1 MMIQNLYIGMFF
13 HIMKWI
19 IPVIVFIMLST
30 AAGTNLIIK
39 NSDNSFKNNE
49 IIDSNGQR
57 TFIFPIGT
65 KINVTVED
73 KRIEEENISWLS
85 EKQEYFINEPSYHIG
100 VGLKNGK
107 HVLFLTIY
115 SNKSKVSID
124 YKSPLKTASINA
136 YDLLII
142 TPEKFSRA
150 FERLAKF
157 KEEHGIKTIV
167 ATLESIYK
175 STQGRDDAEKIKYY
189 IKDSVEN
196 YGIKYV
202 LLGGSIYKLPIR
214 YVTYYEEYRWKCYS
228 FKMPTDL
235 YYADLYRYDNGIKFS
250 SWDTNNNGIYGE
262 VYYGCNGINDTIDLY
277 PDVYVGRLACNN
289 LVEAN
294 VVVNKIIKYEE
305 NAYNKN
311 WFNRIILVGGDTFPG
326 NGIIEGEF
334 MNDYIANIM
343 KAFESERLWASYGNL
358 NAVNIEAKIGKG
370 AGFLYFSGHGFP
382 YGWGTHKPDDKNWT
396 GTYFTPYIAGLINGY
411 KLPVIFLDACLTAK
425 LDFNSSDLRED
436 GVPVPINATFP
447 CFAWYFIAQP
457 TGGAIATIGSTRVAF
472 TGVDEN
478 GPHWGSGFL
487 AYHFFSSY
495 MNSSDKILGNIFANA
510 QECYLNSEWDRW
522 TIQEF
527 ILLGDPSLKIGGYE

>member
-1 MMIQNLYIGMFF
+1 MFF

-436 GVPVPINATFP
+436 GVPVPFNATFP

>member
-49 IIDSNGQR
+49 IIDGNGQR

-326 NGIIEGEF
+326 NSIIEGEF

-343 KAFESERLWASYGNL
+343 KTFEPDRLWASYGNL

-436 GVPVPINATFP
+436 GVPVPFNATFP

>member
-30 AAGTNLIIK
+30 AAGTNLIVK

-214 YVTYYEEYRWKCYS
+214 YVTYYEKYRWKCYS

-358 NAVNIEAKIGKG
+358 NAVNIEAKIEKG

-436 GVPVPINATFP
+436 GVPVPFNATFP